1 MKIHESESILD
12 VAVVYSGEDIDT
24 AIRNYEIDMGYS
36 LPKEFK
42 EGVVN
47 KYSNHIDIYR
57 VDLERTI
64 LDIFTNTCHLLMDT
78 NMNEFDYE
86 NMLVIIAQ
94 CNSDVYRSKT
104 LAEVMTFI
112 EILIMIMKT
121 GNKEKSI
128 GIYKKAIELADTDS
142 LVRAVRHILNTWHK
156 ESGLEIFKREEFTDS
171 LATMV
176 CMIVEKQMYE
186 RMLSQWMN
194 KMVQEGIS
202 HKRVNEYISELSIP
216 TGWETVGYSDIGEG
230 INYSNIKFKFR
241 NFLLNNEVISEQG
254 LRKRIDGIDTNNM
267 IHYLVD
273 MLNEGTMQ
281 WPCRG
286 ETLEF

>member
-1 MKIHESESILD
+1 MKIHELESILD
-12 VAVVYSGEDIDT
+12 MAMVYSGEDINT
-24 AIRNYEIDMGYS
+24 AIRNYEIDMGHS

-42 EGVVN
+42 DGIVN
-47 KYSNHIDIYR
+47 KYSNHTEIYKIDI
-57 VDLERTI
+57 ERII
-64 LDIFTNTCHLLMDT
+64 LDIFMNTCHLLMDT
-78 NMNEFDYE
+78 NVNEFDYE
-86 NMLVIIAQ
+86 NILVIIAQ
-94 CNSDVYRSKT
+94 CNSEVYRSKT
-104 LAEVMTFI
+104 LAEVLTFI

-128 GIYKKAIELADTDS
+128 GIYKKAIEVADTES
-142 LVRAVRHILNTWHK
+142 LVRAVHHILNTWHR
-156 ESGLEIFKREEFTDS
+156 ESGSEIFKREEFTDS
-171 LATMV
+171 MATMV

-202 HKRVNEYISELSIP
+202 HKRVIEYVSELSIP
-216 TGWETVGYSDIGEG
+216 TGWETVGYRDIGDG

-241 NFLLNNEVISEQG
+241 QFLLNNEVIPDQE
-254 LRKRIDGIDTNNM
+254 LHKRIESIDANNM
-267 IHYLVD
+267 IFCLVD
-273 MLNEGTMQ
+273 MLNESTMK

>member
-1 MKIHESESILD
+1 MKIHELESILD
-12 VAVVYSGEDIDT
+12 MAMVYSGEDINT
-24 AIRNYEIDMGYS
+24 AIRNYEIDMGHS

-42 EGVVN
+42 DGIVN
-47 KYSNHIDIYR
+47 KYSNHTEIYKIDI
-57 VDLERTI
+57 ERII
-64 LDIFTNTCHLLMDT
+64 LDIFMNTCHLLMDT
-78 NMNEFDYE
+78 NVNEFDYE
-86 NMLVIIAQ
+86 NILVIIAQ
-94 CNSDVYRSKT
+94 CNSEVYRSKT
-104 LAEVMTFI
+104 LAEVLTFI

-128 GIYKKAIELADTDS
+128 GIYKKAIEVADTES
-142 LVRAVRHILNTWHK
+142 LVRAVHHILNTWHR

-171 LATMV
+171 MATMV

-202 HKRVNEYISELSIP
+202 HKRVIEYVSELSIP
-216 TGWETVGYSDIGEG
+216 TGWETVGYRDIGDG

-241 NFLLNNEVISEQG
+241 QFLLNNEVIPDQE
-254 LRKRIDGIDTNNM
+254 LHKRIESIDANNM
-267 IHYLVD
+267 IFCLVD
-273 MLNEGTMQ
+273 MLNESTMK

>member
-1 MKIHESESILD
+1 MKIHELESILD
-12 VAVVYSGEDIDT
+12 MAMVYSGEDINT
-24 AIRNYEIDMGYS
+24 AIRNYEIDMGHS

-42 EGVVN
+42 DGIVN
-47 KYSNHIDIYR
+47 KYSNHIEIYKVDI
-57 VDLERTI
+57 ERII
-64 LDIFTNTCHLLMDT
+64 LDIFTNTCHLLIDT
-78 NMNEFDYE
+78 NVNEFDYE

-94 CNSDVYRSKT
+94 CNSEVYRSKT
-104 LAEVMTFI
+104 LAEVLTFI

-128 GIYKKAIELADTDS
+128 GIYKKAIEVADTES
-142 LVRAVRHILNTWHK
+142 LVKAVRYILNTWHR
-156 ESGLEIFKREEFTDS
+156 ESELEIFKREEFTDS

-194 KMVQEGIS
+194 KMIQEGIS
-202 HKRVNEYISELSIP
+202 HKRVTEYVSELSIP
-216 TGWETVGYSDIGEG
+216 TGWETVGYRDIRDDV
-230 INYSNIKFKFR
+230 NYSNIKFKFR
-241 NFLLNNEVISEQG
+241 QFLMNNEVIPDQG

>member
-1 MKIHESESILD
+1 MKIHELESILD
-12 VAVVYSGEDIDT
+12 IAMVYFGEDINT
-24 AIRNYEIDMGYS
+24 AIRNYEIDMGHP
-36 LPKEFK
+36 LPREFK
-42 EGVVN
+42 EEVVN
-47 KYSNHIDIYR
+47 MYSNYTDMYKVDI
-57 VDLERTI
+57 ERII

-94 CNSDVYRSKT
+94 CNSEVYKSKT
-104 LAEVMTFI
+104 LAEVLTFI

-121 GNKEKSI
+121 GNKEKSR
-128 GIYKKAIELADTDS
+128 GIYKKAIEMADTDS
-142 LVRAVRHILNTWHK
+142 LVSAVRHILNAWHR
-156 ESGLEIFKREEFTDS
+156 ESELEIFKREEFTDS
-171 LATMV
+171 LATVV

-202 HKRVNEYISELSIP
+202 HKRVMEYVSELSIP
-216 TGWETVGYSDIGEG
+216 TGWETVGYRGIEDG

-241 NFLLNNEVISEQG
+241 NFLLNNEVIPEQG
-254 LRKRIDGIDTNNM
+254 LRRRIDSIDADNM
-267 IHYLVD
+267 IYYLVD
-273 MLNEGTMQ
+273 MLNESTMQ

>member
-1 MKIHESESILD
+1 MKIHELESILD
-12 VAVVYSGEDIDT
+12 IAMVYSGEDINT

-47 KYSNHIDIYR
+47 KYSNHIDIYK
-57 VDLERTI
+57 VDIERII

-94 CNSDVYRSKT
+94 CNSEVYKSKT
-104 LAEVMTFI
+104 LAEVLTFI

-128 GIYKKAIELADTDS
+128 GIYKKAIEMADTDS
-142 LVRAVRHILNTWHK
+142 LVSAVRHLLNTWHK
-156 ESGLEIFKREEFTDS
+156 ESELEIFKREEFTDS

-202 HKRVNEYISELSIP
+202 HKKVMEYISELSIP
-216 TGWETVGYSDIGEG
+216 TGWETVGYNDIGYG

-241 NFLLNNEVISEQG
+241 NFLLNNEVIPEQG
-254 LRKRIDGIDTNNM
+254 LRRRINSIDTDNM
-267 IHYLVD
+267 IYYLVD
-273 MLNEGTMQ
+273 MLNESTMQ

>member
-1 MKIHESESILD
+1 MKIHELESILD
-12 VAVVYSGEDIDT
+12 IAMVYFGEDINT
-24 AIRNYEIDMGYS
+24 AIRNYEIDMGHP
-36 LPKEFK
+36 LPREFK
-42 EGVVN
+42 EVVVS
-47 KYSNHIDIYR
+47 KYSNHIEIYK
-57 VDLERTI
+57 VDLERII

-194 KMVQEGIS
+194 KMVQERIS
-202 HKRVNEYISELSIP
+202 HKMVNVYVSELSIP

-254 LRKRIDGIDTNNM
+254 LRKRIDGIETNNM